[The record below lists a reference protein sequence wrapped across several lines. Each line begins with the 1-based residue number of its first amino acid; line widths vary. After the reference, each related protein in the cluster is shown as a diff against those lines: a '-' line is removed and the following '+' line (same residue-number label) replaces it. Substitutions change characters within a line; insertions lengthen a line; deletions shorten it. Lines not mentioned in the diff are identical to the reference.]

1 MTEDERAIRNVV
13 ETWMEA
19 TRAGDIDTV
28 LGLMTEDVVFM
39 TPEREPFGKAE
50 FAAQSSAMKNLR
62 IEGASD
68 IKEIQVSGDWAWS
81 RSHVSVAVTPPNGN
95 VVRRSG
101 YTLTIFRKSG
111 GRWLLARDANLVA

>member
-13 ETWMEA
+13 EIWMSA
-19 TRAGDIDTV
+19 TRASDIETV

-39 TPEREPFGKAE
+39 TPGREPFGKAE

-68 IKEIQVSGDWAWS
+68 IKEIQVSGDWAWL